1 MKRIVCSSRYD
12 ATLEILRNIPD
23 DVYRKLA
30 VAEKRILAK
39 AHNSVDPQIY
49 LHGAVE
55 GMELVGFNF
64 SEAFD
69 SIYQDIT
76 SNYDFDVYR

>member
-12 ATLEILRNIPD
+12 ATLKILRNIPD

-39 AHNSVDPQIY
+39 AYNSVDPQIY

-55 GMELVGFNF
+55 GMELAGFDF

-69 SIYQDIT
+69 SIYQGIT

>member
-1 MKRIVCSSRYD
+1 MKRIVCNSDYD
-12 ATLEILRNIPD
+12 DTLEILRSIPD

-39 AHNSVDPQIY
+39 AYHSVDPQIY
-49 LHGAVE
+49 LQGAVD
-55 GMELVGFNF
+55 GMELAGFDF

-69 SIYQDIT
+69 SIYQDL
-76 SNYDFDVYR
+76 V

>member
-1 MKRIVCSSRYD
+1 MKRIVCSSDYD
-12 ATLEILRNIPD
+12 DTLEILRNISD

-39 AHNSVDPQIY
+39 AYNSVDPQIY
-49 LHGAVE
+49 LQGAVDV
-55 GMELVGFNF
+55 MELAGFDF

-69 SIYQDIT
+69 SIYRDI
-76 SNYDFDVYR
+76 V

>member
-30 VAEKRILAK
+30 VAESEYSQKRIIL
-39 AHNSVDPQIY
+39 
-49 LHGAVE
+49 
-55 GMELVGFNF
+55 
-64 SEAFD
+64 
-69 SIYQDIT
+69 
-76 SNYDFDVYR
+76 